1 MMYKLF
7 PGLKQLVHYNKHNL
21 TGDITSGMTVAVLL
35 IPQSMAYAI
44 IAGVPVSL
52 GLFAATFPLIVYA
65 LVGGSKY
72 LSVGPVSIVSLLA
85 FSGITGIV
93 QADSSRFIE
102 LMIILTLLVGA
113 IQLVLGFVKVGSF
126 FDYVSYSVINGFIS
140 AAAIIIALNQVK
152 SIMGVSL
159 PSYENLIS
167 YGREIMNH
175 LPEANIYTVA
185 IALGSIFLLLGIK
198 KMSPAIPGAFIV
210 IIASVMSVDYFDLN
224 EKGVAIVG
232 SIPQSLPTLSFHIP
246 TLDLILVLFPIAFMI
261 SFISFVESYAVAKQ
275 LANKDND
282 RLDPNQELRGLG
294 LANVTSSFVGSIP
307 VAGAISRTAV
317 NHQSGAKTNFSLLV
331 TALFMLLA
339 ILYLTPLFYY
349 LPKATLAA
357 IIIIA
362 VLKLINFKQ
371 LISYFKTKISDAM
384 IFLTTFI
391 ATLMIDIFLGLI
403 IGISLSIVITLM
415 KREKQ

>member
-1 MMYKLF
+1 MLYTLF
-7 PGLKQLVHYNKHNL
+7 PGLKLLVHYNKSNL
-21 TGDITSGMTVAVLL
+21 TGDVTAGMIVAVLL

-52 GLFAATFPLIVYA
+52 GLFAATFPLIIYA
-65 LVGGSKY
+65 FVGGSKY

-85 FSGITGIV
+85 FSAISGIV
-93 QADSSRFIE
+93 QADSSQFLE
-102 LMIILTLLVGA
+102 LMIILSLLVGT
-113 IQLVLGFVKVGSF
+113 IQLILGFVKVGSF
-126 FDYVSYSVINGFIS
+126 FDYVSYAVIHGFIS

-167 YGREIMNH
+167 YGREVINH

-185 IALGSIFLLLGIK
+185 IAFGSIFLLLVIK
-198 KMSPAIPGAFIV
+198 KRAPAIPGAFIV
-210 IIASVMSVDYFDLN
+210 IIASVMIVDYFDLD
-224 EKGVAIVG
+224 KKDVAIVG
-232 SIPQSLPTLSFHIP
+232 SIPQALPTFSFHIP
-246 TLDLILVLFPIAFMI
+246 TVDIMLVLFPVAFMI
-261 SFISFVESYAVAKQ
+261 AFISFVESYAVAKQ
-275 LANKDND
+275 LAHKDND
-282 RLDPNQELRGLG
+282 PLDPNQELRGLG
-294 LANVTSSFVGSIP
+294 LANLTSSFVGSIP

-317 NHQSGAKTNFSLLV
+317 NHQSGAKTNLSLLV

-339 ILYLTPLFYY
+339 ILYLTPLLYY

-362 VLKLINFKQ
+362 VSGLINFKQ
-371 LISYFKTKISDAM
+371 LIYYLKTKISDAI

-403 IGISLSIVITLM
+403 IGISLSIVITLI
-415 KREKQ
+415 RNGKQ